1 MGMPDDTSDGND
13 KLKYTKLL
21 VKSYISIDVDFTINF
36 DSIEQRAENT
46 YICWWMN
53 IVLAISTFHSRTLSF
68 IPLYHPAHCTFL
80 QSNKS
85 NFVIILNLQS
95 LHRMLGNIII

>member
-1 MGMPDDTSDGND
+1 MPDDTSDGND

-46 YICWWMN
+46 YIC
-53 IVLAISTFHSRTLSF
+53 
-68 IPLYHPAHCTFL
+68 
-80 QSNKS
+80 
-85 NFVIILNLQS
+85 
-95 LHRMLGNIII
+95 